1 MHLYIIP
8 FLFERIFHK
17 KIPFRFTLLGKNL
30 GEVSKSLVQLMG
42 LEPTHLSVLEP
53 ESSASTISATAVS
66 INNIQQKKGKR
77 ITLLHFFT
85 LVR

>member
-1 MHLYIIP
+1 MNQTY
-8 FLFERIFHK
+8 
-17 KIPFRFTLLGKNL
+17 
-30 GEVSKSLVQLMG
+30 SSQMVQLMG

-66 INNIQQKKGKR
+66 INNIQQKMGKR
-77 ITLLHFFT
+77 ITHFKYFT